1 MQHILKPTQ
10 LKNNNRKCLRL
21 RVTLQLRGSL
31 AYQLR
36 GIPLAFTYSFN
47 FNDKPRQINFYKR
60 DKALFHI
67 SDFSLCLCLM
77 AHNESLASH
86 FCFLS
91 KQLPFITSVGGI
103 PKSTC
108 VFLVSAAHNSS
119 SEAASCSVMVLVYF
133 RALSLVTFHSSLAL
147 PSLVVGN
154 VAMTD

>member
-10 LKNNNRKCLRL
+10 LKNNNRKCLWL
-21 RVTLQLRGSL
+21 RVTLQPTGSL
-31 AYQLR
+31 AYQLG
-36 GIPLAFTYSFN
+36 GIPLALLTTLILITSLYKSIY
-47 FNDKPRQINFYKR
+47 INLIRHCYYT
-60 DKALFHI
+60 
-67 SDFSLCLCLM
+67 SEFSLCLCLM
-77 AHNESLASH
+77 VYYESPASH

-133 RALSLVTFHSSLAL
+133 RARSLVTFHSSLAL
-147 PSLVVGN
+147 PSRVAGN
-154 VAMTD
+154 VVTTD